1 MRLFD
6 GIELA
11 DFERRFGKSFEAQYG
26 STEALQKGEFLIKN
40 GGRLAFTER
49 GMRVSNAI
57 LSDWLDFGH

>member
-1 MRLFD
+1 MKIHFV
-6 GIELA
+6 GA
-11 DFERRFGKSFEAQYG
+11 MTSFTQKNKDMG
-26 STEALQKGEFLIKN
+26 FFPMLLQKVELLIKN